1 MNADRGSFFYLE
13 TAHGGWLAVRQKD
26 GAVCHVRSDE
36 MTSRAEDGTSV
47 YRPLLCVV
55 FPQWPDYAFL
65 TAEPPEEVEAS
76 PSVLWI
82 DQFLYKGTVIPF
94 RRIKT
99 VESGEYAG
107 LESVFVQERFCTTHA
122 WSYAKGVNYLLGDC
136 VQMKGWEQFHFCP
149 VEPPEGALLHLGREF
164 AGHFQRTISPEG
176 LRALI
181 LNYEGHYLQHVLDG
195 LFPFIRTRDLKAFAA
210 LLFKDKAL
218 LDALSRKVRDV
229 FWLDAINSLVAW
241 QDGGRPAAHG
251 SLLCDAA
258 NIRLTYGV
266 VGSPEGFLHMLLQYM
281 RGHITPRKKVC
292 LLSTVRNEGI
302 YLLEWIAYHRN
313 MGVEHFFIYSN
324 DNDDQSDILLKT
336 LHDEGII
343 TYIDNKVSL
352 GDSAQL
358 KAYGHALN
366 ILPDILDYEWSFILD
381 GDEFITLSPM
391 FDKVQD
397 YLRGMERWDTDA
409 IALNWQFISSEVN
422 QNGFADLT
430 VPLTQRNRVIVSHG
444 RVGEGWRLVKS
455 VCRPQKVLQSRPHNP
470 LWWYGDSFTYR
481 LANGGLHEYRNP
493 PPGIGRDPAFSDHG
507 YFDKIY
513 ISHYYFKSIV
523 EWIWKYARNS
533 GLDGA
538 ISFGVERY
546 ADYWAN
552 SYITQLEDTST
563 AVNENVLLRELAT
576 QRELDR
582 LRSIPAVR
590 EAENTVRRAWEERLN
605 YLLDMIAEADVA
617 SRLREEW
624 RYIFDT
630 IPTERMGN
638 LPLHVQ

>member
-1 MNADRGSFFYLE
+1 MKADRGSFFYLE
-13 TAHGGWLAVRQKD
+13 TAHGGWLAVRQAD
-26 GAVCHVRSDE
+26 GAVCHVRCDE
-36 MTSRAEDGTSV
+36 MVSRAEDGTSL

-65 TAEPPEEVEAS
+65 TAEPPMEEGTM
-76 PSVLWI
+76 PSVLWV

-122 WSYAKGVNYLLGDC
+122 WSYTKGVNHLLGDC
-136 VQMKGWEQFHFCP
+136 VQMKGWEQFRFCP
-149 VEPPEGALLHLGREF
+149 VEPEGSLLELGRAL
-164 AGHFQRTISPEG
+164 AGHFRQTLRPDALRT
-176 LRALI
+176 LI
-181 LNYEGHYLQHVLDG
+181 LTYEGPCLQHVLDAV
-195 LFPFIRTRDLKAFAA
+195 FPFMRAADMRAFAA
-210 LLFKDKAL
+210 LLFKDEAL
-218 LDALSRKVRDV
+218 LGALGQKVKEG
-229 FWLDAINSLVAW
+229 FWVEAIRALVAW
-241 QDGGRPAAHG
+241 DDEGRPASRA
-251 SLLCDAA
+251 SLVCDEG

-266 VGSPEGFLHMLLQYM
+266 VGAPEGFLQMLVHYM
-281 RGHITPRKKVC
+281 RRHIQPRKKVC

-313 MGVEHFFIYSN
+313 IGVEHFFIYSN
-324 DNDDQSDILLKT
+324 DNDDQSDVLLKA
-336 LHDEGII
+336 LHHEGII

-391 FDKVQD
+391 FDRVQD
-397 YLRGMERWDTDA
+397 YLKGMERWDADA

-422 QNGFADLT
+422 QNGFSDLT
-430 VPLTQRNRVIVSHG
+430 IPLTQRNRVIVSHG
-444 RVGEGWRLVKS
+444 RVGEGWRLVKT
-455 VCRPQKVLQSRPHNP
+455 VCRPHSVLQSRPHNP
-470 LWWYGDSFTYR
+470 LAWHGDSFTYR

-513 ISHYYFKSIV
+513 VSHYYFKSIV
-523 EWIWKYARNS
+523 EWVWKYARNS

-563 AVNENVLLRELAT
+563 AVNENILLREHAT
-576 QRELDR
+576 RNELER
-582 LRSIPAVR
+582 LRRVPALR
-590 EAENTVRRAWEERLN
+590 DAENIVRYAWEERLN
-605 YLLDMIAEADVA
+605 YLLDMIEEADVA

-624 RYIFDT
+624 RYILDT
-630 IPTERMGN
+630 IPMERAGS
-638 LPLHVQ
+638 LTLHS